1 MSRRAYTP
9 DERAA
14 VNASRALLAAAA
26 KELEQARPA
35 DIERAAAILGKY
47 SRRNIALILIQAGE
61 RGRDIPAAVAGFH
74 DWRAAGRMVRKGSK
88 GYAIFAPIVR
98 KAAADS
104 VSDDDGPRGFTVRYV
119 FDVVD
124 TDALA
129 DNAPATLRELETV
142 TL

>member
-1 MSRRAYTP
+1 MSRRQYTP

-14 VNASRALLAAAA
+14 VNATRALLAAAA

-35 DIERAAAILGKY
+35 DIERAATILGKY
-47 SRRNIALILIQAGE
+47 SRRNIALILVQAGE

-74 DWRAAGRMVRKGSK
+74 EWRAAGRIVRKGAK

-104 VSDDDGPRGFTVRYV
+104 VSDGDDGPRGFTVRYV

-129 DNAPATLRELETV
+129 DNAPATLRELETA
-142 TL
+142 